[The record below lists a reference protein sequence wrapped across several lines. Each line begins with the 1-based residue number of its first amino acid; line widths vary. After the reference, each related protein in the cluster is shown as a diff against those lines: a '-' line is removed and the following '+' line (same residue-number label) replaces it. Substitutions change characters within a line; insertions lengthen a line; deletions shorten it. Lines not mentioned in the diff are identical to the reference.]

1 MKNPAGIDIIA
12 RALKDQRLTINPLD
26 DGSGV
31 VLDVKDEQLLTMNT
45 TGITIVQAIADGAR
59 DIEAIA
65 TVITARFEI
74 GDEAARQDVR
84 EFIDDVAGQL
94 T

>member
-1 MKNPAGIDIIA
+1 MSQAPGLEVIA
-12 RALKDQRLTINPLD
+12 QALEKERLTINPLD

-31 VLDVKDEQLLTMNT
+31 VLDVDDEQLLTMNA

-65 TVITARFEI
+65 DVITARFEI
-74 GDEAARQDVR
+74 DEQAAREDVR
-84 EFIDDVAGQL
+84 AFIDNVAGQL
-94 T
+94 Q

>member
-1 MKNPAGIDIIA
+1 MSQAPGLEVIA
-12 RALKDQRLTINPLD
+12 QALEKERLTINPLD

-31 VLDVKDEQLLTMNT
+31 VLDVDDEQLLTMNA

-74 GDEAARQDVR
+74 DEQAAREDVR
-84 EFIDDVAGQL
+84 AFIDNVAGQL
-94 T
+94 Q